1 MPTTNTNV
9 PIAHQIVKDIRAVH
23 KQCHDNIALANKRYS
38 IAYNRKRRETPE
50 FRVGDLVMLSF
61 ENITTLRPSKK
72 LDVKRQG
79 PFKITEL
86 IGTHACR
93 LNLPVTMKNHDVFHI
108 TLLEAY
114 RPPTFP
120 NQASQPP
127 GPIDVDGDDE
137 YEVANIINSRL
148 NTRTGKLE
156 YLVEWLG
163 YEGTDKHTTWEPK
176 NNVTS
181 STSKLEEFHS
191 RYPDKPHANSNEL

>member
-1 MPTTNTNV
+1 
-9 PIAHQIVKDIRAVH
+9 
-23 KQCHDNIALANKRYS
+23 
-38 IAYNRKRRETPE
+38 
-50 FRVGDLVMLSF
+50 MLSF
-61 ENITTLRPSKK
+61 DNITTLRPSKK

-79 PFKITEL
+79 PFKIKEL

-93 LNLPVTMKNHDVFHI
+93 IELPKIMKNHDVFHV
-108 TLLEAY
+108 TLLETY
-114 RPPTFP
+114 QPPTFP

-163 YEGTDKHTTWEPK
+163 YEGTDKHMTWEPK

-181 STSKLEEFHS
+181 LTDKLEEFHLQ
-191 RYPDKPHANSNEL
+191 YPDKPRNNSDKPRRQSKTKRDESA